1 MEYPAV
7 TLRAEKRGTFLARHP
22 WVLDKSLQATPAG
35 MSPGEVIDLVTPDG
49 RWMARGVWNGHSRIR
64 VRLYSWDP
72 QQALDAGY
80 WHAQLAQAVGLRR
93 QLGLI
98 GPRQAT
104 RLVFSEG
111 DGLSG
116 LIVDQYAGYLV
127 VQYTALAMQQRA
139 ELIVPWLIEHLQ
151 PTAIQVRIDQRT
163 AKAEGMEAGQNWVY
177 GTPPEGPVEFDEHG
191 VRLQVDLNES
201 QKTGYYVDQRDNRR
215 EAARYVAGKRV
226 LDVCTYVGG
235 FALAAGRAGAA
246 EVLGIDSSQ
255 RAVDAARQHAELNEL
270 PQVRFETGEM
280 FERLEGFRVE
290 RRRFDVIVLDPP
302 RFAGSRQA
310 LRQALQAYHRLNR
323 LAVELLEPGGI
334 LVTCSCSGLVT
345 REDFR
350 QMLVGVARKC
360 HRDLQLLDQRGAGP
374 DHPVRLSCPETEYLK
389 CFILRA

>member
-1 MEYPAV
+1 VASAEGIELRDGLHWGEAPRGPAFIN
-7 TLRAEKRGTFLARHP
+7 E
-22 WVLDKSLQATPAG
+22 
-35 MSPGEVIDLVTPDG
+35 
-49 RWMARGVWNGHSRIR
+49 N
-64 VRLYSWDP
+64 
-72 QQALDAGY
+72 
-80 WHAQLAQAVGLRR
+80 GLRY
-93 QLGLI
+93 GLD
-98 GPRQAT
+98 
-104 RLVFSEG
+104 L
-111 DGLSG
+111 
-116 LIVDQYAGYLV
+116 
-127 VQYTALAMQQRA
+127 
-139 ELIVPWLIEHLQ
+139 
-151 PTAIQVRIDQRT
+151 
-163 AKAEGMEAGQNWVY
+163 AEG
-177 GTPPEGPVEFDEHG
+177 
-191 VRLQVDLNES
+191 
-201 QKTGYYVDQRDNRR
+201 QKTGFYVDQRDNRH

-255 RAVDAARQHAELNEL
+255 RAIDAARQHAELNQL

-280 FERLEGFRVE
+280 FEQLERFGAE

-323 LAVELLEPGGI
+323 MAVDLLEPGGI